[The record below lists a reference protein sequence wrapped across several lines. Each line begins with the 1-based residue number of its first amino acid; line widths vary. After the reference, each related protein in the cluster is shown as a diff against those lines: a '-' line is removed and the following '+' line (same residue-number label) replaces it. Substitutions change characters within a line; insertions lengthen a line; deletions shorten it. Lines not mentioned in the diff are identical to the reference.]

1 MRKVKNILL
10 FILTLLPMV
19 TFGQSRN
26 VHERVYIST
35 DKGSY
40 VSGEGIGCAVYCF
53 QLEGGNLSLSG
64 LSSVAYLE
72 LVSSQGVV
80 LQEKVALVE
89 GRGGVVLRLS
99 PDIPTGNY
107 KLVVYTKQNRNEEGF
122 IPYSKDISIYN
133 TLTNAKVEGN
143 VEVVEGALAA
153 SGDNTPPQ
161 TDLISVE
168 IPQSHGTESL
178 PVKIVSHTEESLSLN
193 VSIYRKDALQQL
205 PVATFGDFVA
215 QAKSSRPGTLTS
227 SFIPD
232 FEGETVQFKS
242 DAEGKN
248 MILSFPGAG
257 SNVYIS
263 GVESGGLVS
272 FYAGSIYGE
281 KYAMLQIMPGY
292 EERSH
297 KTEAI
302 SPFIGKFDFS
312 YPTLYLSEELNG
324 DLVSR
329 GVSMQVNRRFGADTL
344 TIPLPERGDP
354 FLEEPDKSYLL
365 DDYTRFHTMHEVITE
380 YVSNVRIRTLDG
392 KKNFS
397 VLFKDALGN
406 EMFSRFATLVLL
418 DGMPIFNHE
427 DILNYDPML
436 VKRIRIYAHSY
447 RISDI
452 TYEGVICFDTY
463 RGDIPSFPMDSTA
476 MMLSFKGAL
485 YPEYISGD
493 YLSGQSAIPDYR
505 HTLYWHPLVTIGGG
519 DAFEFDCI
527 LPKTPGLFDVVIEG
541 VTESGKAVYYKDSIE
556 LR

>member
-1 MRKVKNILL
+1 MRKVKDILL
-10 FILTLLPMV
+10 FILTLLPIV
-19 TFGQSRN
+19 TFGQSYN
-26 VHERVYIST
+26 VHERVYLST

-64 LSSVAYLE
+64 VSSVAYIE

-80 LQEKVALVE
+80 LQEKVALVD
-89 GRGGVVLRLS
+89 GRGGAVLRLS
-99 PDIPTGNY
+99 PDTPTGNY

-122 IPYSKDISIYN
+122 VPYSRDISIYN
-133 TLTNAKVEGN
+133 TLTNAKLEGN
-143 VEVVEGALAA
+143 VELVEGAIEYRGGKEYPL
-153 SGDNTPPQ
+153 S
-161 TDLISVE
+161 DLVSVD
-168 IPQSHGTESL
+168 ITQGNGAGRL
-178 PVKIVSHTEESLSLN
+178 PVKIVSRSDEKLHLN
-193 VSIYRKDALQQL
+193 VSVYRKDALQQL
-205 PVATFGDFVA
+205 PVATSVDFVA
-215 QAKSSRPGTLTS
+215 KACSSQKGHLS
-227 SFIPD
+227 QKFVPD
-232 FEGETVQFKS
+232 YEGETVQFKS
-242 DAEGKN
+242 DAVGKN
-248 MILSFPGAG
+248 MILSFPGVG

-263 GVESGGLVS
+263 GVEDDGHVN

-281 KYAMLQIMPGY
+281 RHAMLQIMPGY
-292 EERSH
+292 HDRSH
-297 KTEAI
+297 KTEII
-302 SPFIGKFDFS
+302 SPFIGEFDFS
-312 YPTLYLSEELNG
+312 YPTLYLSEEMSQ

-392 KKNFS
+392 KKNFT

-463 RGDIPSFPMDSTA
+463 KGDIPSFPMDSTA
-476 MMLSFKGAL
+476 VMLSFKGAL
-485 YPEYISGD
+485 LPEYISGD
-493 YLSGQSAIPDYR
+493 YLSDQSAIPDYR
-505 HTLYWHPLVTIGGG
+505 HTLYWHPLVTIGRGG
-519 DAFEFDCI
+519 TFEFDSI
-527 LPKTPGLFDVVIEG
+527 SPKNPGLFDVVIEG
-541 VTESGKAVYYKDSIE
+541 VTESGKAVYYKKTIE